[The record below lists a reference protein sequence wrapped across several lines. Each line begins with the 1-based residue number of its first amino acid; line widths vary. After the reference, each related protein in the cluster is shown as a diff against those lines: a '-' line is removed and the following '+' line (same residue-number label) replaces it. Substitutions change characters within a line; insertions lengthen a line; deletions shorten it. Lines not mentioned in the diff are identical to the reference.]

1 MPASFFGR
9 YEIREEI
16 GRGGMAHVYLAYDP
30 TFRRPVAIKV
40 LPPHY
45 LENPLL
51 RARFEREARLI
62 ATIEHPAI
70 VPVYDFGEQDGQ
82 LYLVMRYMPGGSLVS
97 LIRQGP
103 FSLAKASELLALL
116 SPALDAVHAR
126 GIVHRDLK
134 PGNILL
140 DAFGNPAL
148 SDFGIAHLSEATVD
162 LTGAA
167 IIGTPAYMS
176 PEQVRAEV
184 ALDGRSD
191 IYSLGIILY
200 EMLTGRQPYQ
210 AATPMS
216 IAMRHLTDPVPEIQR
231 LRPDLPGSVQAVL
244 DRALAKDRDQRY
256 PRAADLSYDLRAL
269 VDASPPAGNPQA
281 AAADATEIDL
291 HSPPGAL
298 PPTINDPASQI
309 STPAV
314 PSPVENDSQAAP
326 PSAGLHGG
334 GPAPTK
340 RGINRAWL
348 AIIPAA
354 GLLVILIVMGVR
366 TLLPS
371 GGKPALPAVQP
382 EAALDVTLTAPATP
396 AVETAV
402 PTASAT
408 NPAPTSP
415 PTLQPTLPPTP
426 VFFDDF
432 STPANG
438 WPQDSLPNGSYSY
451 QGGAYSISV
460 LQNDL
465 SLPAVPD
472 SVFSD
477 LRMTVEVR
485 RGSGDKGYYGV
496 LCRVQDAENYYFFIL
511 RPDGYFEMGRY
522 QLGSFTSLT
531 SKSGG
536 WIYHAAIQTGDA
548 TNHLQAECEG
558 DQLRFFVNDELLW
571 QASDNAF
578 SAGKPGLVVAALDDG
593 GFQALFDDFTVYS
606 PVP

>member
-30 TFRRPVAIKV
+30 TFRRPVAVKV

-103 FSLAKASELLALL
+103 FPLAKASELLALL
-116 SPALDAVHAR
+116 APALDAVHAR

-167 IIGTPAYMS
+167 VIGTPAYMS

-216 IAMRHLTDPVPEIQR
+216 IAMRHLTDPVPEILR
-231 LRPDLPGSVQAVL
+231 LRPDLPGSIQVIL

-269 VDASPPAGNPQA
+269 VDASPLTGSPQV
-281 AAADATEIDL
+281 AAADATEMDPQSL
-291 HSPPGAL
+291 PGAL
-298 PPTINDPASQI
+298 PPTISDPASQI

-314 PSPVENDSQAAP
+314 PAPVESASMVAL
-326 PSAGLHGG
+326 PSTGLPGG
-334 GPAPTK
+334 SPAPAK
-340 RGINRAWL
+340 RGINRLWL

-354 GLLVILIVMGVR
+354 GLLVILIIIGIR
-366 TLLPS
+366 SLLPS
-371 GGKPALPAVQP
+371 GGNPALPAAQP
-382 EAALDVTLTAPATP
+382 EATLGVTPTAPATP
-396 AVETAV
+396 SIETAIH
-402 PTASAT
+402 TASAT
-408 NPAPTSP
+408 LTAPTSSPTSP
-415 PTLQPTLPPTP
+415 PTPLPTP
-426 VFFDDF
+426 IFFDDF

-438 WPQDSLPNGSYSY
+438 WPQDSQSNGGYSY
-451 QGGAYSISV
+451 QDGTYSISA
-460 LQNDL
+460 LQNGALFWAAPDGSFSDL
-465 SLPAVPD
+465 SL
-472 SVFSD
+472 
-477 LRMTVEVR
+477 RVETQRVA
-485 RGSGDKGYYGV
+485 GDQGYYGA
-496 LCRVQDAENYYFFIL
+496 LCRIQDAENYYYFIL
-511 RPDGYFEMGRY
+511 RPDGYFTIGKF
-522 QLGSFTSLT
+522 QAGSFVSLT
-531 SKSGG
+531 PGG
-536 WIYHAAIQTGDA
+536 WTYHPAIQSGEA
-548 TNHLQAECEG
+548 SNLLQAECVG
-558 DQLRFFVNDELLW
+558 DELRFYANGDLLGE
-571 QASDNAF
+571 ASDSTF
-578 SAGKPGLVVAALDDG
+578 SSGRPGLIAAALDDQ
-593 GFQALFDDFTVYS
+593 GFQALFDNFTIFS
-606 PVP
+606 PAP

>member
-30 TFRRPVAIKV
+30 TFRRQVAVKV

-103 FSLAKASELLALL
+103 FPLAQVSELLALL
-116 SPALDAVHAR
+116 APALDAVHAR

-140 DAFGNPAL
+140 DSFGNPAL

-167 IIGTPAYMS
+167 VIGTPAYMS

-216 IAMRHLTDPVPEIQR
+216 IAMRHLTDPVPEILR
-231 LRPDLPGSVQAVL
+231 LRPDLPGSIQVIL

-269 VDASPPAGNPQA
+269 VDASLPAGSPLP
-281 AAADATEIDL
+281 AAADATEIDSQSL
-291 HSPPGAL
+291 PGAL
-298 PPTINDPASQI
+298 PPTISDPASQALDPGV
-309 STPAV
+309 PA
-314 PSPVENDSQAAP
+314 PVENDSQVASP
-326 PSAGLHGG
+326 PPPATGLPVERPASAKK
-334 GPAPTK
+334 PN
-340 RGINRAWL
+340 NRAWL
-348 AIIPAA
+348 AIISVSF
-354 GLLVILIVMGVR
+354 LLLILFIVGIR
-366 TLLPS
+366 YLLPS
-371 GGKPALPAVQP
+371 GEKPGLPAAQTEVTP
-382 EAALDVTLTAPATP
+382 GVTPTATVTLVLPTSTPSALATL
-396 AVETAV
+396 
-402 PTASAT
+402 
-408 NPAPTSP
+408 PAPPSSPTSLP
-415 PTLQPTLPPTP
+415 ILPPTP

-438 WPQDSLPNGSYSY
+438 WPQGSGYSY
-451 QGGAYSISV
+451 QDGAYSISV
-460 LQNDL
+460 PQNGALFWAAPDGSFSDL
-465 SLPAVPD
+465 SLQVDAQ
-472 SVFSD
+472 
-477 LRMTVEVR
+477 RA
-485 RGSGDKGYYGV
+485 SGDQGYYGA
-496 LCRVQDAENYYFFIL
+496 LCRIQDAENYYYFIV
-511 RPDGYFEMGRY
+511 RPDGYFTIGKF
-522 QLGSFTSLT
+522 QAGSFISLT
-531 SKSGG
+531 PGG
-536 WIYHAAIQTGDA
+536 WTYHAAIQSGEDS
-548 TNHLQAECEG
+548 NLLQAECVG
-558 DQLRFFVNDELLW
+558 DELRFFANGELLGE
-571 QASDNAF
+571 ASDSTF
-578 SAGKPGLVVAALDDG
+578 SSGRPGLIAAALDDQ
-593 GFQALFDDFTVYS
+593 GFQALFDNFTVFS
-606 PVP
+606 PAP